1 MARASKVAAN
11 EVASEVAMPR
21 IVTGVPKA
29 GFERDYGDFQ
39 VTDPMTV
46 QKALADIDL
55 ALLALADRVEELEKR
70 LIPVLRREPMAEGV
84 DREGEMAQ
92 PASMDAPVIG
102 EARRLLRFVEAL
114 EGVIVD
120 LTGRVQL

>member
-11 EVASEVAMPR
+11 EVATPR
-21 IVTGVPKA
+21 IVTGVPKV

-70 LIPVLRREPMAEGV
+70 LIPVLKRELEVEGGV
-84 DREGEMAQ
+84 WEGEMAQ
-92 PASMDAPVIG
+92 PASTDAPVIG
-102 EARRLLRFVEAL
+102 EARRLLRFAQAL
-114 EGVIVD
+114 ESTVVD
-120 LTGRVQL
+120 LMGRVQL